1 MSFGPRY
8 LAALRDNLNSRFDCK
23 TLKLCRKFK
32 LLLDPTLYIYPR
44 TDFSSDDPL
53 ASFQTFKTFIDDIP
67 FLASDE
73 AGYKKTLYFQL
84 QELRKKTLQ
93 SVLTFRGHVNED
105 LNIVSFLKLLYNSLD
120 IDTMGVVRYFMSC
133 VVAFLVSEAVVE
145 TWGSVID
152 KVISSKISFKES
164 EDIEKVDITEQIVF
178 LKLVGPSIGAT
189 SNRRLFQRALTLM
202 YNGRDYP
209 KLFMS
214 PRAKGFTSVV
224 IQILTGG

>member
-53 ASFQTFKTFIDDIP
+53 ASFQTFETFIDDIP
-67 FLASDE
+67 FLASDGAE
-73 AGYKKTLYFQL
+73 YKETLYFQL
-84 QELRKKTLQ
+84 QELRKKTFQ

-120 IDTMGVVRYFMSC
+120 IDTMREVRYFMSC
-133 VVAFLVSEAVVE
+133 VVTFPFFG
-145 TWGSVID
+145 GSCRD
-152 KVISSKISFKES
+152 MGF
-164 EDIEKVDITEQIVF
+164 
-178 LKLVGPSIGAT
+178 
-189 SNRRLFQRALTLM
+189 SNR
-202 YNGRDYP
+202 
-209 KLFMS
+209 
-214 PRAKGFTSVV
+214 
-224 IQILTGG
+224 